1 MTLFKVNAY
10 KLPKINK
17 IKFLM
22 FFLGIIFPIA
32 LIIFAAYYFGFLF
45 GDGEFKDP
53 CKSLTEKGTCNGK
66 KGCEWFD
73 KKENCKIT
81 QKCTKVNSQQECSE
95 GCVWDTSIKRYNS
108 NLYGLCVPVFE
119 N

>member
-1 MTLFKVNAY
+1 MIGGKTKV
-10 KLPKINK
+10 LKINK
-17 IKFLM
+17 LNFFM
-22 FFLGIIFPIA
+22 VFLGVVFPIA
-32 LIIFAAYYFGFLF
+32 LIIGAAYYFGFLT
-45 GDGEFKDP
+45 GSSEFKDP
-53 CKSLTEKGTCNGK
+53 CKVLTDKENCNGK
-66 KGCEWFD
+66 KGCLWFD
-73 KKENCKIT
+73 KKENCKMT